1 MKRLTNFSDLLTTPV
16 LYPQPRSA
24 LWVSSEGEMQEL
36 DFMRLP
42 DYLAT
47 QIPLIC
53 HRRWT
58 QAKIHHDITDYL
70 DVLELFAFVRP
81 ARFCLPTP
89 GGLAEQL
96 GLARPNSASEA
107 AITIVKAALA
117 LFDIIGAA
125 PAEDR
130 RQMRDIAEMM
140 AKGGWGWGSLIL
152 DYLGVTSVSAGPP
165 DGRQAAIWAHLAEA
179 PETVGRG
186 EPGIRP
192 VLPDAARTRL
202 SEMLGT
208 QSEPRLTQSDYA
220 AATAAIFDQPET
232 GPSPTLLLSE
242 AGTGTGK
249 TLGYLAPASLWAE
262 MNDAPVWVS
271 TYTRTLQ
278 HQIADEL
285 SRLPV
290 KTDKN
295 GQPRCA
301 KPVVIRK
308 GRENYLCILNLEE
321 ALGTMP
327 GQPAMA
333 IPLGLMARWTAASED
348 GDLTGA
354 SFPAWLVD
362 LVGARFTTS
371 LADRRGECIHSACTH
386 YHKCFVEKSVRAA
399 RSADIVVANH
409 ALAMIQA
416 AFSGPGE
423 RDRPTRYIFDE
434 GHHVFEAAD
443 SAFSAALTAIEAA
456 EMRRWV
462 RGAED
467 GRRGRA
473 RGLTRRLGEL
483 LADDAEA
490 LALLEDAAE
499 AARIL
504 PGTGWVKRL
513 SENSPAGEA
522 EQFFNAL
529 RSAVY
534 ARTSQPETLYDMQ
547 TDLYPVPDDLIAPAH
562 AFAEALARMTKP
574 LQALA
579 EKLTNKLDDEADT
592 LDSQIRARLEG
603 AIRGLT
609 LRASGPLSAWVV
621 MLKDCSAVE
630 SSQDGRDGFVDWM
643 QIDRIEGQDRDVG
656 LHRHHLDPS
665 EPFAEQVLKQAHGV
679 AITSATLRDS
689 APRVSSPR
697 DSAPRDK
704 QPIAPSQENNTD
716 TDTTRADT
724 ITPQGQNHGTDPAQ
738 PNPRMPQ
745 DLNPSASDTDVTAD
759 SLRASWLTAQTVTG
773 ASHLPHPALL
783 SQHDSPF
790 DYARQT
796 RIFVVNDVVRDR
808 PEATAGAM
816 ASLMQAAGGGTLGLF
831 TAIQR
836 LKSVYPLLNRK
847 LDEAG
852 LPLYGQHVDRM
863 NLQTLLSLFRADRDS
878 CLIGTDAVR
887 DGVDVP
893 GDALRM
899 IIYDRVPWPRP
910 DMLFR
915 ARANWQ
921 GREAWTD
928 RATRMKLRQA
938 FGRLVRRRTD
948 RGVFVMLD
956 SRLPTRLTSAFPADV
971 EVQRLGLAEA
981 IPAIRSFLD
990 IADESGE

>member
-1 MKRLTNFSDLLTTPV
+1 MNKLTDFSALLTAPV
-16 LYPQPRSA
+16 LYPQPRGA
-24 LWVSSEGEMQEL
+24 LWVSPEGEVQDL

-47 QIPLIC
+47 HTPLIC

-58 QAKIHHDITDYL
+58 EAKIHQDVPNYL
-70 DVLELFAFVRP
+70 DVLELFAFIRP

-89 GGLAEQL
+89 SGLAEQL
-96 GLARPNSASEA
+96 GLARPNTPSEA
-107 AITIVKAALA
+107 AITIAKSALA
-117 LFDIIGAA
+117 LFDIISDA
-125 PAEDR
+125 PAHEQ
-130 RQMRDIAEMM
+130 RQMKEIAEMM

-152 DYLGVTSVSAGPP
+152 DRLGVTSVSSGPP
-165 DGRQAAIWAHLAEA
+165 DGRQAAVWAHLQDA
-179 PETVGRG
+179 PETAPRG
-186 EPGIRP
+186 EAGIRP
-192 VLPDAARTRL
+192 VMPDAARVRL

-208 QSEPRLTQSDYA
+208 QSELRQTQSDYA
-220 AATAAIFDQPET
+220 AATASIFDQPET

-262 MNDAPVWVS
+262 MNGAPVWVS

-285 SRLPV
+285 SRLPIRL
-290 KTDKN
+290 DKD
-295 GQPRCA
+295 GQPRTT

-327 GQPAMA
+327 GQPSMA

-348 GDLTGA
+348 GDLTGP

-399 RSADIVVANH
+399 RTADIVVANH

-416 AFSGPGE
+416 AFAGPGE

-483 LADDAEA
+483 LADDGEA

-513 SENSPAGEA
+513 SENSPAGVA
-522 EQFFNAL
+522 ETFFAAL
-529 RSAVY
+529 RAAVY
-534 ARTSQPETLYDMQ
+534 ARTSQPESLYDMQ
-547 TDLYPVPDDLIAPAH
+547 TDLYPLPEALMAPAH
-562 AFAEALARMTKP
+562 DFAEALSKMTKP

-579 EKLTNKLDDEADT
+579 EKLTNKLDDDAET
-592 LDSQIRARLEG
+592 LDSQMRARLEG

-609 LRASGPLSAWVV
+609 LRASGPLSAWIV
-621 MLKDCSAVE
+621 MLKDCTGVE
-630 SSQDGRDGFVDWM
+630 SSTDGRDGFVDWM

-665 EPFAEQVLKQAHGV
+665 EPFAEQVLKPAHGV
-679 AITSATLRDS
+679 AITSATLRDM
-689 APRVSSPR
+689 APREKP
-697 DSAPRDK
+697 DT
-704 QPIAPSQENNTD
+704 QPQAETPETD
-716 TDTTRADT
+716 
-724 ITPQGQNHGTDPAQ
+724 QQ
-738 PNPRMPQ
+738 
-745 DLNPSASDTDVTAD
+745 SDTSQTQDAE
-759 SLRASWLTAQTVTG
+759 SLRSSWLTAQALTG
-773 ASHLPHPALL
+773 AAHIEHPALL
-783 SQHDSPF
+783 SQHGSPF

-796 RIFVVNDVVRDR
+796 RIFVVNDIARDR
-808 PEATAGAM
+808 PEATASAM
-816 ASLMQAAGGGTLGLF
+816 ANLMQAAGGGTLGLF

-836 LKSVYPLLNRK
+836 LKSVYPLLYRK

-852 LPLYGQHVDRM
+852 LSLYGQHVDRM

-893 GDALRM
+893 GEALRM
-899 IIYDRVPWPRP
+899 IVYDRVPWPRP

-971 EVQRLGLAEA
+971 EVQRLGLADA
-981 IPAIRSFLD
+981 IPAIRSFF
-990 IADESGE
+990 ESGSDDGDGDA

>member
-1 MKRLTNFSDLLTTPV
+1 MNRLTNFSDLLTTPV

-24 LWVSSEGEMQEL
+24 LWVSSEGELQEL
-36 DFMRLP
+36 DFMQLP
-42 DYLAT
+42 DYLARHT
-47 QIPLIC
+47 PLVC

-96 GLARPNSASEA
+96 GLARPNTASEA
-107 AITIVKAALA
+107 AIIIAKAALA
-117 LFDIIGAA
+117 LFDVIGAA
-125 PAEDR
+125 PPEEQ

-179 PETVGRG
+179 PETVSRG

-192 VLPDAARTRL
+192 VMPDAARTRL
-202 SEMLGT
+202 SEMLGS

-262 MNDAPVWVS
+262 MNAAPVWVS

-290 KTDKN
+290 KTDKD
-295 GQPRCA
+295 GQPRST

-333 IPLGLMARWTAASED
+333 IPLGLMARWAAASED

-416 AFSGPGE
+416 AFAGPGE

-513 SENSPAGEA
+513 SENNPAGVA

-547 TDLYPVPDDLIAPAH
+547 TDLYPVPDDLIQPAH
-562 AFAEALARMTKP
+562 AFADALSKMTKP

-579 EKLTNKLDDEADT
+579 DKLTQKLDDEADT
-592 LDSQIRARLEG
+592 LDSQMRARLEG

-621 MLKDCSAVE
+621 MLRDCTGVDTSRE
-630 SSQDGRDGFVDWM
+630 GRDGFIDWM

-679 AITSATLRDS
+679 AITSATLRDI
-689 APRVSSPR
+689 APREKQANTQIQDPKSEPDITQKDTKTPQEQTF
-697 DSAPRDK
+697 DSNKAQANTATPQD
-704 QPIAPSQENNTD
+704 QNQQSQETQAKA
-716 TDTTRADT
+716 DTT
-724 ITPQGQNHGTDPAQ
+724 
-738 PNPRMPQ
+738 
-745 DLNPSASDTDVTAD
+745 
-759 SLRASWLTAQTVTG
+759 RASWLTAQTLTG
-773 ASHLPHPALL
+773 AAHLPHPALL

-796 RIFVVNDVVRDR
+796 RVFVVNDVVRDR

-893 GDALRM
+893 GEALRM

-981 IPAIRSFLD
+981 IPAIRSFFD
-990 IADESGE
+990 TADERGD

>member
-1 MKRLTNFSDLLTTPV
+1 MNRLTNFSDLLTTPV

-24 LWVSSEGEMQEL
+24 LWVSSEGELQEL
-36 DFMRLP
+36 DFMQLP
-42 DYLAT
+42 DYLARHT
-47 QIPLIC
+47 PLVC

-96 GLARPNSASEA
+96 GLARPNTASEA
-107 AITIVKAALA
+107 AIIIAKAALA
-117 LFDIIGAA
+117 LFDVIGAA
-125 PAEDR
+125 PPEEQ

-192 VLPDAARTRL
+192 VMPDAARTRL
-202 SEMLGT
+202 SEMLGS

-262 MNDAPVWVS
+262 MNAAPVWVS

-290 KTDKN
+290 KTDKD
-295 GQPRCA
+295 GQPRST

-333 IPLGLMARWTAASED
+333 IPLGLMARWAAASED

-416 AFSGPGE
+416 AFAGPGE

-513 SENSPAGEA
+513 SENNPAGVA

-534 ARTSQPETLYDMQ
+534 ARASQPETLYDMQ
-547 TDLYPVPDDLIAPAH
+547 TELYPVPDDLIQPAH
-562 AFAEALARMTKP
+562 AFADALSKMTKP

-579 EKLTNKLDDEADT
+579 DKLTQKLDDEADT
-592 LDSQIRARLEG
+592 LDSQMRARLEG

-621 MLKDCSAVE
+621 MLRDCTGVDTSRE
-630 SSQDGRDGFVDWM
+630 GRDGFIDWM

-679 AITSATLRDS
+679 AITSATLRDI
-689 APRVSSPR
+689 APREKQANTQIQDPKSEPDITQKDTKTPQEQTF
-697 DSAPRDK
+697 DSNKAQANTATPQD
-704 QPIAPSQENNTD
+704 QNQQSQETQAKA
-716 TDTTRADT
+716 DTT
-724 ITPQGQNHGTDPAQ
+724 
-738 PNPRMPQ
+738 
-745 DLNPSASDTDVTAD
+745 
-759 SLRASWLTAQTVTG
+759 RASWLTAQTLTG
-773 ASHLPHPALL
+773 AAHLPHPALL

-796 RIFVVNDVVRDR
+796 RVFVVNDVVRDR

-893 GDALRM
+893 GEALRM

-981 IPAIRSFLD
+981 IPAIRSFFD
-990 IADESGE
+990 KIDESRD

>member
-1 MKRLTNFSDLLTTPV
+1 MNRLTNFSDLLTTPV

-24 LWVSSEGEMQEL
+24 LWVSSEGELQEL
-36 DFMRLP
+36 DFMQLP
-42 DYLAT
+42 DYLARHT
-47 QIPLIC
+47 PLVC

-96 GLARPNSASEA
+96 GLARPNTASEA
-107 AITIVKAALA
+107 AIIIAKAALA
-117 LFDIIGAA
+117 LFDVIGAA
-125 PAEDR
+125 PPEEQ

-179 PETVGRG
+179 PETVSRG

-192 VLPDAARTRL
+192 VMPDAARTRL
-202 SEMLGT
+202 SEMLGS

-262 MNDAPVWVS
+262 MNAAPVWVS

-290 KTDKN
+290 KTDKD
-295 GQPRCA
+295 GQPRST

-333 IPLGLMARWTAASED
+333 IPLGLMARWAAASED

-416 AFSGPGE
+416 AFAGPGE

-513 SENSPAGEA
+513 SENSPAGVA

-534 ARTSQPETLYDMQ
+534 ARASQPETLYDMQ
-547 TDLYPVPDDLIAPAH
+547 TDLYPVPDDLIQPAH
-562 AFAEALARMTKP
+562 AFADALSKMTKP

-579 EKLTNKLDDEADT
+579 DKLTQKLDDEADT
-592 LDSQIRARLEG
+592 LDSQMRARLEG

-621 MLKDCSAVE
+621 MLRDCTGVDTSRE
-630 SSQDGRDGFVDWM
+630 GRDGFIDWM

-679 AITSATLRDS
+679 AITSATLRDI
-689 APRVSSPR
+689 APREKQANTQIQDPKSEPDITQKDTKTPQEQTF
-697 DSAPRDK
+697 DSNKAQANTATPQD
-704 QPIAPSQENNTD
+704 QNQQSQETQAKA
-716 TDTTRADT
+716 DTT
-724 ITPQGQNHGTDPAQ
+724 
-738 PNPRMPQ
+738 
-745 DLNPSASDTDVTAD
+745 
-759 SLRASWLTAQTVTG
+759 RASWLTAQTLTG
-773 ASHLPHPALL
+773 AAHLPHPALL

-796 RIFVVNDVVRDR
+796 RVFVVNDVVRDR

-893 GDALRM
+893 GEALRM

-981 IPAIRSFLD
+981 IPAIRSFFD
-990 IADESGE
+990 KIDESGD

>member
-1 MKRLTNFSDLLTTPV
+1 
-16 LYPQPRSA
+16 
-24 LWVSSEGEMQEL
+24 MQ
-36 DFMRLP
+36 LP
-42 DYLAT
+42 DYLARHT
-47 QIPLIC
+47 PLVC

-96 GLARPNSASEA
+96 GLARPNTASEA
-107 AITIVKAALA
+107 AIIIAKAALA
-117 LFDIIGAA
+117 LFDLIGAA
-125 PAEDR
+125 PPEEQ

-192 VLPDAARTRL
+192 VMPDAARTRL
-202 SEMLGT
+202 SEMLGS

-262 MNDAPVWVS
+262 MNAAPVWVS

-290 KTDKN
+290 KTDKD
-295 GQPRCA
+295 GQPRST

-333 IPLGLMARWTAASED
+333 IPLGLMARWAAASED

-416 AFSGPGE
+416 AFAGPGE

-513 SENSPAGEA
+513 SENSPAGVA

-534 ARTSQPETLYDMQ
+534 ARASQPETLYDMQ
-547 TDLYPVPDDLIAPAH
+547 TDLYPVPDDLIQPAH
-562 AFAEALARMTKP
+562 AFADALSKMTKP

-579 EKLTNKLDDEADT
+579 DKLTQKLDDEADT
-592 LDSQIRARLEG
+592 LDSQMRARLEG

-621 MLKDCSAVE
+621 MLRDCTGVDTSRE
-630 SSQDGRDGFVDWM
+630 GRDGFIDWM

-679 AITSATLRDS
+679 AITSATLRDI
-689 APRVSSPR
+689 APREKQANTQIQDPKSER
-697 DSAPRDK
+697 DITQRDTK
-704 QPIAPSQENNTD
+704 TPQEQTFDSNKAQANTTTPQDQNQQSQETQAKA
-716 TDTTRADT
+716 DTT
-724 ITPQGQNHGTDPAQ
+724 
-738 PNPRMPQ
+738 
-745 DLNPSASDTDVTAD
+745 
-759 SLRASWLTAQTVTG
+759 RASWLTAQTLTG
-773 ASHLPHPALL
+773 AAHLPHPALL

-796 RIFVVNDVVRDR
+796 RVFVVNDVVRDR

-893 GDALRM
+893 GEALRM

-981 IPAIRSFLD
+981 IPAIRNFFDKS
-990 IADESGE
+990 DESGD

>member
-1 MKRLTNFSDLLTTPV
+1 MNRLTNFSDLLTTPV

-24 LWVSSEGEMQEL
+24 LWVSSEGELQEL
-36 DFMRLP
+36 DFMQLP
-42 DYLAT
+42 DYLARHT
-47 QIPLIC
+47 PLVC

-96 GLARPNSASEA
+96 GLARPNTASEA
-107 AITIVKAALA
+107 AIIIAKAALA
-117 LFDIIGAA
+117 LFDVIGAA
-125 PAEDR
+125 PPEEQ

-179 PETVGRG
+179 PETVSRG

-192 VLPDAARTRL
+192 VMPDAARTRL
-202 SEMLGT
+202 SEMLGS

-262 MNDAPVWVS
+262 MNAAPVWVS

-290 KTDKN
+290 KTDKD
-295 GQPRCA
+295 GQPRST

-333 IPLGLMARWTAASED
+333 IPLGLMARWAAASED

-416 AFSGPGE
+416 AFAGPGE

-513 SENSPAGEA
+513 SENNPAGVA

-547 TDLYPVPDDLIAPAH
+547 TDLYPVPDDLIQPAH
-562 AFAEALARMTKP
+562 AFADALSKMTKP

-579 EKLTNKLDDEADT
+579 DKLTQKLDDEADT
-592 LDSQIRARLEG
+592 LDSQMRARLEG

-621 MLKDCSAVE
+621 MLRDCTGVDTSRE
-630 SSQDGRDGFVDWM
+630 GRDGFIDWM

-679 AITSATLRDS
+679 AITSATLRDI
-689 APRVSSPR
+689 APREKQANTQIQDPKSER
-697 DSAPRDK
+697 DITQRDTK
-704 QPIAPSQENNTD
+704 TPQEQTFDSNKAQANTATPQDQNQQSQETQAKA
-716 TDTTRADT
+716 DTT
-724 ITPQGQNHGTDPAQ
+724 
-738 PNPRMPQ
+738 
-745 DLNPSASDTDVTAD
+745 
-759 SLRASWLTAQTVTG
+759 RASWLTAQTLTG
-773 ASHLPHPALL
+773 AAHLPHPALL

-796 RIFVVNDVVRDR
+796 RVFVVNDVVRDR

-893 GDALRM
+893 GEALRM

-981 IPAIRSFLD
+981 IPAIRSFFD
-990 IADESGE
+990 KIDESRD